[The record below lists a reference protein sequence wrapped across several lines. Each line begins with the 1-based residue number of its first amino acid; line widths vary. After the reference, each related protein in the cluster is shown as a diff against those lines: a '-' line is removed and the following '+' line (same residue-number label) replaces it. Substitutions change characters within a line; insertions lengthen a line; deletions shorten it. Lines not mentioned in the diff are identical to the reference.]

1 VTLAEAIQVFGLR
14 TLAGRM
20 PRVAVIDSGVYADH
34 PHVQGVAGGT
44 SLVAGAAPHDYI
56 DRNGHGT
63 AVAAAIREKAPAAEL
78 IVVKIFD
85 RTLAATAGDLARAI
99 EWAAAERVDLINL
112 SLGTTN
118 PGHAERLQSAVTR
131 AREAGAA
138 VIAAADQGGLPSL
151 PGSLHGAIAVAVD
164 WDLERHAVV
173 IDAAGPDAIRLRA
186 SGYPRPI
193 PGVPP
198 ERNLK
203 GTSFAVANAT
213 GLIAQSLMGGQETTF
228 NREIGK
234 SGARRSSTGRSGDQE

>member
-1 VTLAEAIQVFGLR
+1 MTLAEAMHAFGLQPV
-14 TLAGRM
+14 AGRS
-20 PRVAVIDSGVYADH
+20 PRVAVIDSGVYAGH
-34 PHVQGVAGGT
+34 PHVQGVAGGI
-44 SLVAGAAPHDYI
+44 SLVAGAAPDDYV

-63 AVAAAIREKAPAAEL
+63 AVAAAIREKVPAAEL

-99 EWAAAERVDLINL
+99 EWASGERVDLINL

-118 PGHAERLQSAVTR
+118 PAHAERLQSALTR

-138 VIAAADQGGLPSL
+138 VIAAADQAGLPSL
-151 PGSLHGAIAVAVD
+151 PGSLRGAIAVAAD
-164 WDLERHAVV
+164 WELGRDSVV
-173 IDAAGPDAIRLRA
+173 VEAAGADAIRLRA

-198 ERNLK
+198 ERNLR

-213 GLIAQSLMGGQETTF
+213 GLIARALM
-228 NREIGK
+228 
-234 SGARRSSTGRSGDQE
+234 GDQEIFEVRRS